1 MSREQRGPNEKLG
14 TVLALAG
21 ISNAGLARRVNDL
34 GAQRGLTLRYDKTS
48 VARWV
53 SKGMVPQGAAP
64 HLIAA
69 AIGAKLGRPVPL
81 HEIGLADADPAP
93 EVGLAFPRD
102 VAEAVRS
109 ATELYRLDLAGR
121 RAGSGGIWQSLAG
134 SFSVSAYATP
144 ASRWLISPADPSV
157 ERDAN
162 AARTAV
168 LGPQGTTEGARTGA
182 GAHGAPGRAAG
193 SSDVETTTESSTTA
207 PAASST
213 EPSPTPDT
221 ADGAAHGT
229 PDAGGYSRVPAG
241 PAETPGSRRQSGPP
255 AAAGARPAA
264 GAQAA
269 DPPGPGTPAPG
280 SPRTASI
287 PTQPG
292 PQNTSAS
299 GTAASA
305 SARAVRSDRAAKAAP
320 APSAPPRRGGGGAS
334 TGTGTGTLAPPVT
347 SDISPL
353 RVGHSDVAKL
363 REAAQDAR
371 RWDSKYGGGDWRSSM
386 VPECLRVDAA
396 PLLLGSYSDEVG
408 RALFGA
414 AAELTRLAGWMA
426 FDTGQQEAAQRY
438 YIQALRL
445 ARAAADVPLGGYV
458 LASMSLQATYRG
470 FADEGVDLAQAA
482 VERNRGLATARTMS
496 FFRLVEARAHAKAN
510 DAPAAGAA
518 LKAAEGWLERSR
530 DGDADPSWL
539 GFYSYDRFAAD
550 AAECH
555 LDLKAPRQ
563 VRRFTEQ
570 ALSRPTEEFVR
581 SHGLRLVVSAVAELE
596 SGNLD
601 AACAAGTRAV
611 EVAGRISSARTTEYV
626 RDLLHRLEPYGHEP
640 RVAEL
645 RERARPLLV
654 APA

>member
-1 MSREQRGPNEKLG
+1 MSRELREPNEKLG
-14 TVLALAG
+14 AVLALAG

-102 VAEAVRS
+102 VGAAVRS
-109 ATELYRLDLAGR
+109 ATDLYRLDLAGR
-121 RAGSGGIWQSLAG
+121 RGGGGIWQSLAG

-144 ASRWLISPADPSV
+144 ASRWLISPADGSV
-157 ERDAN
+157 
-162 AARTAV
+162 AR
-168 LGPQGTTEGARTGA
+168 E
-182 GAHGAPGRAAG
+182 
-193 SSDVETTTESSTTA
+193 
-207 PAASST
+207 
-213 EPSPTPDT
+213 
-221 ADGAAHGT
+221 
-229 PDAGGYSRVPAG
+229 PAG
-241 PAETPGSRRQSGPP
+241 PAQGGPGQGAAARPPSNQAAAAPTTPAQTVPAADGPAADMPAREATAPGQGPP
-255 AAAGARPAA
+255 ASPQGRTAGPATGSA
-264 GAQAA
+264 GGLTA
-269 DPPGPGTPAPG
+269 PPSTVVPAP
-280 SPRTASI
+280 
-287 PTQPG
+287 
-292 PQNTSAS
+292 
-299 GTAASA
+299 
-305 SARAVRSDRAAKAAP
+305 P
-320 APSAPPRRGGGGAS
+320 APETPRDHGQ
-334 TGTGTGTLAPPVT
+334 
-347 SDISPL
+347 
-353 RVGHSDVAKL
+353 RVGHSDVTKL
-363 REAAQDAR
+363 REAAEDAR

-396 PLLLGSYSDEVG
+396 PLLLGCYTDEVG

-414 AAELTRLAGWMA
+414 TAELTRLAGWMA

-458 LASMSLQATYRG
+458 LASMSLQATYRD
-470 FADEGVDLAQAA
+470 FPDEGVDLAQAA

-496 FFRLVEARAHAKAN
+496 FFRLVEARAHAKAG
-510 DAPAAGAA
+510 DSVAAGAA
-518 LKAAEGWLERSR
+518 LRAAEGWLERAR
-530 DGDADPSWL
+530 EGDPDPTWL

-550 AAECH
+550 AAECYR
-555 LDLKAPRQ
+555 DLKLPRQ

-570 ALSRPTEEFVR
+570 ALSRPTEEYVR

-626 RDLLHRLEPYGHEP
+626 RDLLHRLEPYGDEP

>member
-14 TVLALAG
+14 AVLALAG

-69 AIGAKLGRPVPL
+69 AIGQKLGRPVPL

-102 VAEAVRS
+102 VGQAVRS

-134 SFSVSAYATP
+134 SFAVSAYATP
-144 ASRWLISPADPSV
+144 ASRWLITPADSSVARETGSV
-157 ERDAN
+157 ECS
-162 AARTAV
+162 
-168 LGPQGTTEGARTGA
+168 
-182 GAHGAPGRAAG
+182 GAP
-193 SSDVETTTESSTTA
+193 
-207 PAASST
+207 
-213 EPSPTPDT
+213 
-221 ADGAAHGT
+221 
-229 PDAGGYSRVPAG
+229 
-241 PAETPGSRRQSGPP
+241 
-255 AAAGARPAA
+255 
-264 GAQAA
+264 
-269 DPPGPGTPAPG
+269 
-280 SPRTASI
+280 I
-287 PTQPG
+287 
-292 PQNTSAS
+292 
-299 GTAASA
+299 
-305 SARAVRSDRAAKAAP
+305 K
-320 APSAPPRRGGGGAS
+320 
-334 TGTGTGTLAPPVT
+334 
-347 SDISPL
+347 
-353 RVGHSDVAKL
+353 VGHSDVQKL
-363 REAAQDAR
+363 REAAEDAR

-386 VPECLRVDAA
+386 VPECLRVEAA
-396 PLLLGSYSDEVG
+396 PLLLGAYSDEVG

-414 AAELTRLAGWMA
+414 SAELTRLAGWMA

-470 FADEGVDLAQAA
+470 FGDEGVDLAQAA
-482 VERNRGLATARTMS
+482 LERNRGLATARTMS
-496 FFRLVEARAHAKAN
+496 FFRLVEARAHARAG
-510 DAPAAGAA
+510 DAQAAGGA

-530 DGDADPSWL
+530 EGDNDPTWL
-539 GFYSYDRFAAD
+539 GFYGYDRFAAD
-550 AAECH
+550 AAECYR
-555 LDLKAPRQ
+555 DLKAPRQ

-570 ALSRPTEEFVR
+570 ALSKPTEEFVR

-601 AACAAGTRAV
+601 AACEQGVRAV

-626 RDLLHRLEPYGHEP
+626 KDLLHRLEPYGDEP
-640 RVAEL
+640 RVVEL
-645 RERARPLLV
+645 RERARPLLMM

>member
-14 TVLALAG
+14 AVLALAG

-69 AIGAKLGRPVPL
+69 AIGQKLGRPVPL

-102 VAEAVRS
+102 VGQAVRS

-121 RAGSGGIWQSLAG
+121 RAGTGGIWQSLAG
-134 SFSVSAYATP
+134 SFAVSAYATP
-144 ASRWLISPADPSV
+144 ASRWLITPADSSV
-157 ERDAN
+157 
-162 AARTAV
+162 AR
-168 LGPQGTTEGARTGA
+168 E
-182 GAHGAPGRAAG
+182 
-193 SSDVETTTESSTTA
+193 
-207 PAASST
+207 
-213 EPSPTPDT
+213 
-221 ADGAAHGT
+221 
-229 PDAGGYSRVPAG
+229 
-241 PAETPGSRRQSGPP
+241 
-255 AAAGARPAA
+255 
-264 GAQAA
+264 
-269 DPPGPGTPAPG
+269 
-280 SPRTASI
+280 
-287 PTQPG
+287 
-292 PQNTSAS
+292 
-299 GTAASA
+299 
-305 SARAVRSDRAAKAAP
+305 
-320 APSAPPRRGGGGAS
+320 APSAEDSGA
-334 TGTGTGTLAPPVT
+334 PVK
-347 SDISPL
+347 
-353 RVGHSDVAKL
+353 VGHSDVQKL
-363 REAAQDAR
+363 REAAEDAR

-386 VPECLRVDAA
+386 VPECLRVEAA
-396 PLLLGSYSDEVG
+396 PLLLASYSDEVG

-414 AAELTRLAGWMA
+414 SAELTRLAGWMA

-470 FADEGVDLAQAA
+470 FGDEGVDLAQAA
-482 VERNRGLATARTMS
+482 LERNRGLATARTMS
-496 FFRLVEARAHAKAN
+496 FFRLVEARAHARAG
-510 DAPAAGAA
+510 DAQAAGAA

-530 DGDADPSWL
+530 EGDQDPSWL
-539 GFYSYDRFAAD
+539 GFYGYDRFAAD
-550 AAECH
+550 AAECYR
-555 LDLKAPRQ
+555 DLKAPRQ

-570 ALSRPTEEFVR
+570 ALSKPTEEFVR

-601 AACAAGTRAV
+601 AACEQGVRAV

-626 RDLLHRLEPYGHEP
+626 KDLLHRLEPYGDEP
-640 RVAEL
+640 RVVEL
-645 RERARPLLV
+645 RERARPLLMT
-654 APA
+654 PA

>member
-53 SKGMVPQGAAP
+53 SKGMVPQGSAP

-102 VAEAVRS
+102 VGEAVKS

-121 RAGSGGIWQSLAG
+121 RAGGGGIWQSLAG
-134 SFSVSAYATP
+134 SFAVSAYATP
-144 ASRWLISPADPSV
+144 ASRWLITPADPSV
-157 ERDAN
+157 ERL
-162 AARTAV
+162 V
-168 LGPQGTTEGARTGA
+168 GASAGA
-182 GAHGAPGRAAG
+182 GR
-193 SSDVETTTESSTTA
+193 TA
-207 PAASST
+207 PAGGSAPAAPETPEST
-213 EPSPTPDT
+213 E
-221 ADGAAHGT
+221 
-229 PDAGGYSRVPAG
+229 
-241 PAETPGSRRQSGPP
+241 
-255 AAAGARPAA
+255 
-264 GAQAA
+264 
-269 DPPGPGTPAPG
+269 AP
-280 SPRTASI
+280 
-287 PTQPG
+287 
-292 PQNTSAS
+292 
-299 GTAASA
+299 
-305 SARAVRSDRAAKAAP
+305 V
-320 APSAPPRRGGGGAS
+320 
-334 TGTGTGTLAPPVT
+334 
-347 SDISPL
+347 

-363 REAAQDAR
+363 REAAEDAR

-414 AAELTRLAGWMA
+414 TAELTRLAGWMA

-482 VERNRGLATARTMS
+482 LERNRGLATARTMS

-510 DAPAAGAA
+510 DAAAAGQA

-530 DGDADPSWL
+530 EGDADPSWL

-550 AAECH
+550 AAECYR
-555 LDLKAPRQ
+555 DLKAPRQ

-626 RDLLHRLEPYGHEP
+626 RDLLHRLEPYGDEP
-640 RVAEL
+640 RVMEL
-645 RERARPLLV
+645 RERARPLLA

>member
-1 MSREQRGPNEKLG
+1 MSRELREPNEKLG
-14 TVLALAG
+14 AVLALAG

-102 VAEAVRS
+102 VGEAVRS
-109 ATELYRLDLAGR
+109 ATDLYRLDLAGR
-121 RAGSGGIWQSLAG
+121 RGGAGGGGGIWQSLAG
-134 SFSVSAYATP
+134 SFAVSAYATP
-144 ASRWLISPADPSV
+144 ASRWLISPADGSV
-157 ERDAN
+157 
-162 AARTAV
+162 AR
-168 LGPQGTTEGARTGA
+168 E
-182 GAHGAPGRAAG
+182 
-193 SSDVETTTESSTTA
+193 
-207 PAASST
+207 
-213 EPSPTPDT
+213 
-221 ADGAAHGT
+221 
-229 PDAGGYSRVPAG
+229 
-241 PAETPGSRRQSGPP
+241 
-255 AAAGARPAA
+255 AAAPSRATVAPREPAA
-264 GAQAA
+264 GAAS
-269 DPPGPGTPAPG
+269 PPPM
-280 SPRTASI
+280 
-287 PTQPG
+287 
-292 PQNTSAS
+292 SAS
-299 GTAASA
+299 SSSSTASA
-305 SARAVRSDRAAKAAP
+305 SAVSSSSSGLPAQSSGETPHAPPGQVPAAAAAP
-320 APSAPPRRGGGGAS
+320 GAAPPAAVG
-334 TGTGTGTLAPPVT
+334 LYDPAPQ
-347 SDISPL
+347 
-353 RVGHSDVAKL
+353 RVGHSDVTKL
-363 REAAQDAR
+363 REAAEDAR

-396 PLLLGSYSDEVG
+396 PLLLGSYSDDVG

-414 AAELTRLAGWMA
+414 TAELTRLAGWMA

-458 LASMSLQATYRG
+458 LASMSLQATYRD
-470 FADEGVDLAQAA
+470 FPDEGVDLAQAA

-496 FFRLVEARAHAKAN
+496 FFRLVEARAHAKAG
-510 DAPAAGAA
+510 DSTAAGAA
-518 LKAAEGWLERSR
+518 LRAAEGWLERAR
-530 DGDADPSWL
+530 EGDPDPTWL

-550 AAECH
+550 AAECYR
-555 LDLKAPRQ
+555 DLKLPRQ

-570 ALSRPTEEFVR
+570 ALSRPTEEYVR

-626 RDLLHRLEPYGHEP
+626 RDLLHRLEPYGDEP

-654 APA
+654 AQA

>member
-69 AIGAKLGRPVPL
+69 AIGQKLGRPVPL

-102 VAEAVRS
+102 VGEAVRS
-109 ATELYRLDLAGR
+109 ATELYRLDLVGR
-121 RAGSGGIWQSLAG
+121 RGGGGIWQSLAG
-134 SFSVSAYATP
+134 SFAVSAYATP
-144 ASRWLISPADPSV
+144 ASRWLITPADPSV
-157 ERDAN
+157 ERR
-162 AARTAV
+162 AARPPTA
-168 LGPQGTTEGARTGA
+168 GE
-182 GAHGAPGRAAG
+182 PGDHA
-193 SSDVETTTESSTTA
+193 
-207 PAASST
+207 
-213 EPSPTPDT
+213 
-221 ADGAAHGT
+221 
-229 PDAGGYSRVPAG
+229 
-241 PAETPGSRRQSGPP
+241 
-255 AAAGARPAA
+255 
-264 GAQAA
+264 
-269 DPPGPGTPAPG
+269 
-280 SPRTASI
+280 
-287 PTQPG
+287 
-292 PQNTSAS
+292 
-299 GTAASA
+299 
-305 SARAVRSDRAAKAAP
+305 
-320 APSAPPRRGGGGAS
+320 
-334 TGTGTGTLAPPVT
+334 
-347 SDISPL
+347 

-363 REAAQDAR
+363 REAAEDAR

-414 AAELTRLAGWMA
+414 TAELTRLAGWMA

-445 ARAAADVPLGGYV
+445 SRAAADVPLGGYV

-482 VERNRGLATARTMS
+482 LERNRGLATARTMS

-510 DAPAAGAA
+510 DGVAAAAA

-530 DGDADPSWL
+530 EGDADPTWL
-539 GFYSYDRFAAD
+539 GFYSYDRFCAD
-550 AAECH
+550 AAECYR
-555 LDLKAPRQ
+555 DLKLPRQ

-570 ALSRPTEEFVR
+570 ALSRPTEEYVR

-626 RDLLHRLEPYGHEP
+626 RDLLTRLEPYGDEP
-640 RVAEL
+640 RVMEL

>member
-14 TVLALAG
+14 AVLALAG

-69 AIGAKLGRPVPL
+69 AIGQKLGRPVPL

-102 VAEAVRS
+102 VGQAVKS

-121 RAGSGGIWQSLAG
+121 RAGAGGIWQSLAG
-134 SFSVSAYATP
+134 SFAVSAYATP
-144 ASRWLISPADPSV
+144 ASRWLITPADSSVAREANPS
-157 ERDAN
+157 
-162 AARTAV
+162 
-168 LGPQGTTEGARTGA
+168 EGS
-182 GAHGAPGRAAG
+182 GAP
-193 SSDVETTTESSTTA
+193 
-207 PAASST
+207 
-213 EPSPTPDT
+213 
-221 ADGAAHGT
+221 
-229 PDAGGYSRVPAG
+229 
-241 PAETPGSRRQSGPP
+241 
-255 AAAGARPAA
+255 
-264 GAQAA
+264 
-269 DPPGPGTPAPG
+269 
-280 SPRTASI
+280 I
-287 PTQPG
+287 
-292 PQNTSAS
+292 
-299 GTAASA
+299 
-305 SARAVRSDRAAKAAP
+305 K
-320 APSAPPRRGGGGAS
+320 
-334 TGTGTGTLAPPVT
+334 
-347 SDISPL
+347 
-353 RVGHSDVAKL
+353 VGHSDVQKL
-363 REAAQDAR
+363 REAAEDAR

-386 VPECLRVDAA
+386 VPECLRVEAA
-396 PLLLGSYSDEVG
+396 PLLLASYSDEVG

-414 AAELTRLAGWMA
+414 SAELTRLAGWMA

-470 FADEGVDLAQAA
+470 FGDEGVDLAQAA
-482 VERNRGLATARTMS
+482 LERNRGLATARTMS
-496 FFRLVEARAHAKAN
+496 FFRLVEARAHARAS
-510 DAPAAGAA
+510 DAQAAGAA

-530 DGDADPSWL
+530 EGDNDPSWL

-550 AAECH
+550 AAECYR
-555 LDLKAPRQ
+555 DLKAPRQ

-570 ALSRPTEEFVR
+570 ALSKPTEEYVR

-601 AACAAGTRAV
+601 AACEQGVRAV

-626 RDLLHRLEPYGHEP
+626 KDLLHRLEPYGDEP
-640 RVAEL
+640 RVVEL
-645 RERARPLLV
+645 RERARPLLM

>member
-1 MSREQRGPNEKLG
+1 MSREQRGPNDKLG

-102 VAEAVRS
+102 VGEAVRS

-157 ERDAN
+157 ARAST
-162 AARTAV
+162 AAVAAI
-168 LGPQGTTEGARTGA
+168 LGTHSGTHGGTHSAEGAQGASGAQGTPI
-182 GAHGAPGRAAG
+182 APGAA
-193 SSDVETTTESSTTA
+193 
-207 PAASST
+207 P
-213 EPSPTPDT
+213 
-221 ADGAAHGT
+221 
-229 PDAGGYSRVPAG
+229 
-241 PAETPGSRRQSGPP
+241 
-255 AAAGARPAA
+255 
-264 GAQAA
+264 
-269 DPPGPGTPAPG
+269 PPGTSLPPGASLLSG
-280 SPRTASI
+280 HSPSI
-287 PTQPG
+287 PVQPG
-292 PQNTSAS
+292 PDSAH
-299 GTAASA
+299 T
-305 SARAVRSDRAAKAAP
+305 V
-320 APSAPPRRGGGGAS
+320 
-334 TGTGTGTLAPPVT
+334 
-347 SDISPL
+347 SPL
-353 RVGHSDVAKL
+353 RVGHSDVSKL

-510 DAPAAGAA
+510 DAPAAGSA

-626 RDLLHRLEPYGHEP
+626 RDLLHRLEPYGDEP
-640 RVAEL
+640 RVVEL

>member
-69 AIGAKLGRPVPL
+69 AIGQKLGRPVPL

-102 VAEAVRS
+102 VGEAVRT

-121 RAGSGGIWQSLAG
+121 RGGSGIWQSLAG

-144 ASRWLISPADPSV
+144 ASRWLITPADPSV
-157 ERDAN
+157 ERPAP
-162 AARTAV
+162 RLVPAV
-168 LGPQGTTEGARTGA
+168 GP
-182 GAHGAPGRAAG
+182 
-193 SSDVETTTESSTTA
+193 
-207 PAASST
+207 
-213 EPSPTPDT
+213 
-221 ADGAAHGT
+221 GAA
-229 PDAGGYSRVPAG
+229 AAV
-241 PAETPGSRRQSGPP
+241 
-255 AAAGARPAA
+255 AAAGAAGAA
-264 GAQAA
+264 GA
-269 DPPGPGTPAPG
+269 GE
-280 SPRTASI
+280 TAEH
-287 PTQPG
+287 
-292 PQNTSAS
+292 A
-299 GTAASA
+299 
-305 SARAVRSDRAAKAAP
+305 
-320 APSAPPRRGGGGAS
+320 
-334 TGTGTGTLAPPVT
+334 
-347 SDISPL
+347 

-363 REAAQDAR
+363 REAAEDAR

-414 AAELTRLAGWMA
+414 TAELTRLAGWMA

-482 VERNRGLATARTMS
+482 LERNRGLATARTMS
-496 FFRLVEARAHAKAN
+496 FFRLVEARAHAKAG
-510 DAPAAGAA
+510 DGTAAAAA

-530 DGDADPSWL
+530 EGDPDPTWL
-539 GFYSYDRFAAD
+539 GFYSYDRFCAD
-550 AAECH
+550 AAECYR
-555 LDLKAPRQ
+555 DLKLPRQ

-570 ALSRPTEEFVR
+570 ALLRPTEEYVR

-626 RDLLHRLEPYGHEP
+626 RDLLHRLEPYGDEP
-640 RVAEL
+640 RVMEL

>member
-1 MSREQRGPNEKLG
+1 MSRELREPNEKLG
-14 TVLALAG
+14 AVLALAG

-93 EVGLAFPRD
+93 EVGLTFPRD
-102 VAEAVRS
+102 VGAAVRS

-121 RAGSGGIWQSLAG
+121 RGGNGIWQSLAG
-134 SFSVSAYATP
+134 SFAVSAYATP
-144 ASRWLISPADPSV
+144 VSRWLITPADGSV
-157 ERDAN
+157 
-162 AARTAV
+162 AREAPPA
-168 LGPQGTTEGARTGA
+168 LAEPPRGASRPA
-182 GAHGAPGRAAG
+182 GAVRTRHAPPDAPPTVPLRSPRARAVAIPPPRAAG
-193 SSDVETTTESSTTA
+193 DDGPVATDTA
-207 PAASST
+207 PAA
-213 EPSPTPDT
+213 
-221 ADGAAHGT
+221 
-229 PDAGGYSRVPAG
+229 G
-241 PAETPGSRRQSGPP
+241 PAPE
-255 AAAGARPAA
+255 AAA
-264 GAQAA
+264 
-269 DPPGPGTPAPG
+269 TPAV
-280 SPRTASI
+280 AAE
-287 PTQPG
+287 PTETV
-292 PQNTSAS
+292 PQ
-299 GTAASA
+299 
-305 SARAVRSDRAAKAAP
+305 
-320 APSAPPRRGGGGAS
+320 
-334 TGTGTGTLAPPVT
+334 
-347 SDISPL
+347 

-363 REAAQDAR
+363 REAAEDAR

-396 PLLLGSYSDEVG
+396 PLLLGSYTDEVG

-414 AAELTRLAGWMA
+414 TAELTRLAGWMA

-458 LASMSLQATYRG
+458 LASMSLQATYRE
-470 FADEGVDLAQAA
+470 FAEEGVDLAQAA

-496 FFRLVEARAHAKAN
+496 FFRLVEARAHAKAG
-510 DAPAAGAA
+510 DSQAAGAA
-518 LKAAEGWLERSR
+518 LRAAESWLERSR
-530 DGDADPSWL
+530 AGDPDPSWL

-550 AAECH
+550 AAECYR
-555 LDLKAPRQ
+555 DLRLPRQ

-570 ALSRPTEEFVR
+570 ALSRPTEEYVR

-626 RDLLHRLEPYGHEP
+626 RDLLHRLEPYGDEP
-640 RVAEL
+640 RVVEL
-645 RERARPLLV
+645 RERARPLLAAT
-654 APA
+654 APG

>member
-1 MSREQRGPNEKLG
+1 MSRELREPNEKLG
-14 TVLALAG
+14 AVLALAG

-102 VAEAVRS
+102 IGAAVRS
-109 ATELYRLDLAGR
+109 ATDLYRLDLAGR
-121 RAGSGGIWQSLAG
+121 RGGGGIWQSLAG

-144 ASRWLISPADPSV
+144 ASRWLISPADSSV
-157 ERDAN
+157 
-162 AARTAV
+162 AREP
-168 LGPQGTTEGARTGA
+168 GPA
-182 GAHGAPGRAAG
+182 GAPDPAP
-193 SSDVETTTESSTTA
+193 ETT
-207 PAASST
+207 
-213 EPSPTPDT
+213 
-221 ADGAAHGT
+221 GT
-229 PDAGGYSRVPAG
+229 
-241 PAETPGSRRQSGPP
+241 
-255 AAAGARPAA
+255 
-264 GAQAA
+264 
-269 DPPGPGTPAPG
+269 
-280 SPRTASI
+280 
-287 PTQPG
+287 
-292 PQNTSAS
+292 AS
-299 GTAASA
+299 GTAAA
-305 SARAVRSDRAAKAAP
+305 APPRRAPETPALGVVPAQPGPETAPPAAP
-320 APSAPPRRGGGGAS
+320 APSAAS
-334 TGTGTGTLAPPVT
+334 PQ
-347 SDISPL
+347 

-363 REAAQDAR
+363 REAAEDAR

-396 PLLLGSYSDEVG
+396 PLLLGSYTDEVG

-414 AAELTRLAGWMA
+414 TAELTRLAGWMA

-458 LASMSLQATYRG
+458 LASMSLQATYRD
-470 FADEGVDLAQAA
+470 FPDEGVDLAQAA

-496 FFRLVEARAHAKAN
+496 FFRLVEARAHAKAG
-510 DAPAAGAA
+510 DSAAAGTA
-518 LKAAEGWLERSR
+518 LRASEGWLERSR
-530 DGDADPSWL
+530 EGDPDPTWL

-550 AAECH
+550 AAECYR
-555 LDLKAPRQ
+555 DLKLPRQ

-570 ALSRPTEEFVR
+570 ALSRPTEEYVR

-626 RDLLHRLEPYGHEP
+626 RDLLHRLEPYGDEP
-640 RVAEL
+640 RVVEL

>member
-14 TVLALAG
+14 AVLALAG

-69 AIGAKLGRPVPL
+69 AIGQKLGRPVPL

-102 VAEAVRS
+102 VGQAVKS

-121 RAGSGGIWQSLAG
+121 RAGAGGIWQSLAG
-134 SFSVSAYATP
+134 SFAVSAYATP
-144 ASRWLISPADPSV
+144 ASRWLITPADSSV
-157 ERDAN
+157 
-162 AARTAV
+162 AREA
-168 LGPQGTTEGARTGA
+168 GSAEGS
-182 GAHGAPGRAAG
+182 GAP
-193 SSDVETTTESSTTA
+193 
-207 PAASST
+207 
-213 EPSPTPDT
+213 
-221 ADGAAHGT
+221 
-229 PDAGGYSRVPAG
+229 
-241 PAETPGSRRQSGPP
+241 
-255 AAAGARPAA
+255 
-264 GAQAA
+264 
-269 DPPGPGTPAPG
+269 
-280 SPRTASI
+280 I
-287 PTQPG
+287 
-292 PQNTSAS
+292 
-299 GTAASA
+299 
-305 SARAVRSDRAAKAAP
+305 K
-320 APSAPPRRGGGGAS
+320 
-334 TGTGTGTLAPPVT
+334 
-347 SDISPL
+347 
-353 RVGHSDVAKL
+353 VGHSDVRKL
-363 REAAQDAR
+363 REAAEDAR

-386 VPECLRVDAA
+386 VPECLRVEAA

-414 AAELTRLAGWMA
+414 SAELTRLAGWMA

-470 FADEGVDLAQAA
+470 FGDEGVDLAQAA
-482 VERNRGLATARTMS
+482 LERNRGLATARTMS
-496 FFRLVEARAHAKAN
+496 FFRLVEARAHARAG
-510 DAPAAGAA
+510 DAQAAGAA

-530 DGDADPSWL
+530 PGDNDPSWL
-539 GFYSYDRFAAD
+539 GFYGYDRFAAD
-550 AAECH
+550 AAECYR
-555 LDLKAPRQ
+555 DLKAPRQ

-570 ALSRPTEEFVR
+570 ALSKPTEEFVR

-601 AACAAGTRAV
+601 AACEQGVRAV

-626 RDLLHRLEPYGHEP
+626 KDLLHRLEPYGDEP

-645 RERARPLLV
+645 RERARPLLM

>member
-14 TVLALAG
+14 AVLALAG

-69 AIGAKLGRPVPL
+69 AIGQKLGRPVPL
-81 HEIGLADADPAP
+81 HEIGLADADPTP

-102 VAEAVRS
+102 VGQAVKS

-134 SFSVSAYATP
+134 SFAVSAYATP
-144 ASRWLISPADPSV
+144 ASRWLISPADTSV
-157 ERDAN
+157 
-162 AARTAV
+162 AREA
-168 LGPQGTTEGARTGA
+168 GATEGS
-182 GAHGAPGRAAG
+182 GAPL
-193 SSDVETTTESSTTA
+193 
-207 PAASST
+207 
-213 EPSPTPDT
+213 
-221 ADGAAHGT
+221 
-229 PDAGGYSRVPAG
+229 
-241 PAETPGSRRQSGPP
+241 
-255 AAAGARPAA
+255 
-264 GAQAA
+264 
-269 DPPGPGTPAPG
+269 
-280 SPRTASI
+280 
-287 PTQPG
+287 
-292 PQNTSAS
+292 
-299 GTAASA
+299 
-305 SARAVRSDRAAKAAP
+305 K
-320 APSAPPRRGGGGAS
+320 
-334 TGTGTGTLAPPVT
+334 
-347 SDISPL
+347 
-353 RVGHSDVAKL
+353 VGHSDVRKL
-363 REAAQDAR
+363 REAAEDAR

-386 VPECLRVDAA
+386 VPECLRVEAA
-396 PLLLGSYSDEVG
+396 PLLLGSYSDDVG

-414 AAELTRLAGWMA
+414 SAELTRLAGWMA

-470 FADEGVDLAQAA
+470 FGDEGVDLAQAA

-496 FFRLVEARAHAKAN
+496 FFRLVEARAHARAG
-510 DAPAAGAA
+510 DAAAAGAA
-518 LKAAEGWLERSR
+518 LKASESWLERSR
-530 DGDADPSWL
+530 EGDNDPSWL
-539 GFYSYDRFAAD
+539 GFYGYDRFCAD
-550 AAECH
+550 AAECYR
-555 LDLKAPRQ
+555 DLKAPGQ

-570 ALSRPTEEFVR
+570 ALSKPTEEFVR

-601 AACAAGTRAV
+601 AACEQGVRAV

-626 RDLLHRLEPYGHEP
+626 KDLLTRLEPYGDEP
-640 RVAEL
+640 RVVEL
-645 RERARPLLV
+645 RERARPLLGT
-654 APA
+654 PA

>member
-1 MSREQRGPNEKLG
+1 MSRELREPNEKLG

-102 VAEAVRS
+102 VGAAVRS
-109 ATELYRLDLAGR
+109 ATDLYRLDLAGR
-121 RAGSGGIWQSLAG
+121 RGGGGIWQSLAG
-134 SFSVSAYATP
+134 SFAVSAYATP
-144 ASRWLISPADPSV
+144 ASRWLITPADSSV
-157 ERDAN
+157 
-162 AARTAV
+162 AR
-168 LGPQGTTEGARTGA
+168 E
-182 GAHGAPGRAAG
+182 
-193 SSDVETTTESSTTA
+193 A
-207 PAASST
+207 PAAPAAPAGGAGLPGGPGAAAGRPVR
-213 EPSPTPDT
+213 ETPDT
-221 ADGAAHGT
+221 
-229 PDAGGYSRVPAG
+229 
-241 PAETPGSRRQSGPP
+241 GPP
-255 AAAGARPAA
+255 G
-264 GAQAA
+264 
-269 DPPGPGTPAPG
+269 
-280 SPRTASI
+280 
-287 PTQPG
+287 
-292 PQNTSAS
+292 
-299 GTAASA
+299 
-305 SARAVRSDRAAKAAP
+305 AP
-320 APSAPPRRGGGGAS
+320 AGGGG
-334 TGTGTGTLAPPVT
+334 G
-347 SDISPL
+347 

-363 REAAQDAR
+363 REAAEDAR

-414 AAELTRLAGWMA
+414 TAELTRLAGWMA

-458 LASMSLQATYRG
+458 LASMSLQATYRD

-482 VERNRGLATARTMS
+482 IERNRGLATSRTMS
-496 FFRLVEARAHAKAN
+496 FFRLVEARAHAKAG
-510 DAPAAGAA
+510 DSAAAGAA
-518 LKAAEGWLERSR
+518 LRAAEGWLERSR
-530 DGDADPSWL
+530 EGDADPTWL

-550 AAECH
+550 AAECYR
-555 LDLKAPRQ
+555 DLKLPRQ

-601 AACAAGTRAV
+601 AACAQGTRAV

-645 RERARPLLV
+645 RERARPLLT
-654 APA
+654 APV

>member
-102 VAEAVRS
+102 VGEAVKS

-134 SFSVSAYATP
+134 SFAVSAYATP
-144 ASRWLISPADPSV
+144 ASRWLITPADPSV
-157 ERDAN
+157 ERLLDTAN
-162 AARTAV
+162 GSPVPSDTSAAA
-168 LGPQGTTEGARTGA
+168 
-182 GAHGAPGRAAG
+182 
-193 SSDVETTTESSTTA
+193 
-207 PAASST
+207 
-213 EPSPTPDT
+213 PSPSDAPDTPDT
-221 ADGAAHGT
+221 AD
-229 PDAGGYSRVPAG
+229 
-241 PAETPGSRRQSGPP
+241 
-255 AAAGARPAA
+255 
-264 GAQAA
+264 
-269 DPPGPGTPAPG
+269 TPA
-280 SPRTASI
+280 
-287 PTQPG
+287 
-292 PQNTSAS
+292 
-299 GTAASA
+299 
-305 SARAVRSDRAAKAAP
+305 
-320 APSAPPRRGGGGAS
+320 
-334 TGTGTGTLAPPVT
+334 
-347 SDISPL
+347 

-363 REAAQDAR
+363 REAAEDAR

-414 AAELTRLAGWMA
+414 TAELTRLAGWMA

-482 VERNRGLATARTMS
+482 LERNRGLATARTMS

-510 DAPAAGAA
+510 DAAAAGAA

-530 DGDADPSWL
+530 EGDGDPTWL

-550 AAECH
+550 AAECYR
-555 LDLKAPRQ
+555 DLKAPRQ

-570 ALSRPTEEFVR
+570 ALSRPTEEYVR

-626 RDLLHRLEPYGHEP
+626 RDLLHRLEPYGDEP
-640 RVAEL
+640 RVMEL
-645 RERARPLLV
+645 RERARPLLMT
-654 APA
+654 PA

>member
-1 MSREQRGPNEKLG
+1 MSRELREPNEKLG
-14 TVLALAG
+14 AVLALAG

-102 VAEAVRS
+102 VGAAVRS
-109 ATELYRLDLAGR
+109 ATDLYRLDLAGR
-121 RAGSGGIWQSLAG
+121 RGGGGIWQSLAG
-134 SFSVSAYATP
+134 SFSVAAYATP
-144 ASRWLISPADPSV
+144 ASRWLISPADSSV
-157 ERDAN
+157 AREPAGSRAPHLTTGDAASTN
-162 AARTAV
+162 ATTGHAATGTAADSATADDPTAGSLPAGTSATLDPAARHSMVQSPVSAH
-168 LGPQGTTEGARTGA
+168 PS
-182 GAHGAPGRAAG
+182 AHGAPAREATAAPGPRPFPDGRTTGPMTGLAG
-193 SSDVETTTESSTTA
+193 
-207 PAASST
+207 PL
-213 EPSPTPDT
+213 
-221 ADGAAHGT
+221 
-229 PDAGGYSRVPAG
+229 AG
-241 PAETPGSRRQSGPP
+241 PASGPVTEP
-255 AAAGARPAA
+255 AKGPPSTVVPA
-264 GAQAA
+264 
-269 DPPGPGTPAPG
+269 
-280 SPRTASI
+280 
-287 PTQPG
+287 QPG
-292 PQNTSAS
+292 PET
-299 GTAASA
+299 
-305 SARAVRSDRAAKAAP
+305 
-320 APSAPPRRGGGGAS
+320 PRDHGQ
-334 TGTGTGTLAPPVT
+334 
-347 SDISPL
+347 
-353 RVGHSDVAKL
+353 RVGHSDVSKL
-363 REAAQDAR
+363 REAAEDAR

-396 PLLLGSYSDEVG
+396 PLLLGSYTDEVG

-414 AAELTRLAGWMA
+414 TAELTRLAGWMA

-458 LASMSLQATYRG
+458 LASMSLQATYRD
-470 FADEGVDLAQAA
+470 FPDEGVDLAQAA

-496 FFRLVEARAHAKAN
+496 FFRLVEARAHAKAG
-510 DAPAAGAA
+510 DSTAAGAA
-518 LKAAEGWLERSR
+518 LRAAEGWLERSR
-530 DGDADPSWL
+530 EGDPDPTWL

-550 AAECH
+550 AAECYR
-555 LDLKAPRQ
+555 DLKLPRQ

-570 ALSRPTEEFVR
+570 ALSRPTEEYVR

-626 RDLLHRLEPYGHEP
+626 RDLLHRLEPYGDEP

>member
-69 AIGAKLGRPVPL
+69 AIGQKLGRPVPL

-102 VAEAVRS
+102 VGEAVRS
-109 ATELYRLDLAGR
+109 ATDLYRLDLAGR
-121 RAGSGGIWQSLAG
+121 RAGGGGIWQSLAG
-134 SFSVSAYATP
+134 SFAVSAYATP
-144 ASRWLISPADPSV
+144 ASRWLITPADPSV
-157 ERDAN
+157 EREAP
-162 AARTAV
+162 R
-168 LGPQGTTEGARTGA
+168 PPGAGLTGGGGSTGA
-182 GAHGAPGRAAG
+182 TG
-193 SSDVETTTESSTTA
+193 
-207 PAASST
+207 
-213 EPSPTPDT
+213 
-221 ADGAAHGT
+221 GAA
-229 PDAGGYSRVPAG
+229 A
-241 PAETPGSRRQSGPP
+241 
-255 AAAGARPAA
+255 
-264 GAQAA
+264 
-269 DPPGPGTPAPG
+269 
-280 SPRTASI
+280 
-287 PTQPG
+287 
-292 PQNTSAS
+292 
-299 GTAASA
+299 
-305 SARAVRSDRAAKAAP
+305 
-320 APSAPPRRGGGGAS
+320 APSAGEY
-334 TGTGTGTLAPPVT
+334 V
-347 SDISPL
+347 

-363 REAAQDAR
+363 REAAEDAR

-396 PLLLGSYSDEVG
+396 PLLLASYSDEVG

-414 AAELTRLAGWMA
+414 TAELTRLAGWMA

-482 VERNRGLATARTMS
+482 LERNRGLATARTMS
-496 FFRLVEARAHAKAN
+496 FFRLVEARAHAKAG
-510 DAPAAGAA
+510 DGVAAAAA
-518 LKAAEGWLERSR
+518 LKSAEGWLERSR
-530 DGDADPSWL
+530 EGDGDPTWL
-539 GFYSYDRFAAD
+539 GFYSYDRFCAD
-550 AAECH
+550 AAECYS
-555 LDLKAPRQ
+555 DLKAPRE

-626 RDLLHRLEPYGHEP
+626 RDLLHRLEPYGDEP
-640 RVAEL
+640 RVMEL

>member
-1 MSREQRGPNEKLG
+1 MAHVQELREPNEKLG
-14 TVLALAG
+14 AVLALAG

-102 VAEAVRS
+102 VGAAVRS
-109 ATELYRLDLAGR
+109 ATDLYRLDLAGR
-121 RAGSGGIWQSLAG
+121 RGGGGIWQSLAG
-134 SFSVSAYATP
+134 SFSVAAYATP
-144 ASRWLISPADPSV
+144 ASRWLISPADGSVAREPS
-157 ERDAN
+157 
-162 AARTAV
+162 
-168 LGPQGTTEGARTGA
+168 GA
-182 GAHGAPGRAAG
+182 GGSVLTPSAQDVPVHDAAASDAPVRKTPAVGQVVGQVSGQATGQAAGPATGPTTGPVTGAAG
-193 SSDVETTTESSTTA
+193 SLPAPPSTV
-207 PAASST
+207 
-213 EPSPTPDT
+213 
-221 ADGAAHGT
+221 
-229 PDAGGYSRVPAG
+229 VPA
-241 PAETPGSRRQSGPP
+241 
-255 AAAGARPAA
+255 
-264 GAQAA
+264 
-269 DPPGPGTPAPG
+269 
-280 SPRTASI
+280 
-287 PTQPG
+287 QPG
-292 PQNTSAS
+292 PET
-299 GTAASA
+299 
-305 SARAVRSDRAAKAAP
+305 
-320 APSAPPRRGGGGAS
+320 PRDHGQ
-334 TGTGTGTLAPPVT
+334 
-347 SDISPL
+347 
-353 RVGHSDVAKL
+353 RVGHSDVTKL
-363 REAAQDAR
+363 REAAEDAR

-396 PLLLGSYSDEVG
+396 PLLLGSYTDEVG

-414 AAELTRLAGWMA
+414 TAELTRLAGWMA

-458 LASMSLQATYRG
+458 LASMSLQATYRD
-470 FADEGVDLAQAA
+470 FPDEGVDLAQAA

-496 FFRLVEARAHAKAN
+496 FFRLVEARAHAKAG
-510 DAPAAGAA
+510 DSTAAGAA
-518 LKAAEGWLERSR
+518 LRAAEGWLERAR
-530 DGDADPSWL
+530 AGDPDPTWL

-550 AAECH
+550 AAECYR
-555 LDLKAPRQ
+555 DLKLPRQ

-570 ALSRPTEEFVR
+570 ALSRPTEEYVR

-626 RDLLHRLEPYGHEP
+626 RDLLHRLEPYGDEP

>member
-69 AIGAKLGRPVPL
+69 AIGQKLGRPVPL

-102 VAEAVRS
+102 VGAAVKS

-134 SFSVSAYATP
+134 SFAVSAYATP
-144 ASRWLISPADPSV
+144 ASRWLITPADSSV
-157 ERDAN
+157 ARDVTLDAPRE
-162 AARTAV
+162 A
-168 LGPQGTTEGARTGA
+168 GHPDDGTNSATG
-182 GAHGAPGRAAG
+182 G
-193 SSDVETTTESSTTA
+193 
-207 PAASST
+207 
-213 EPSPTPDT
+213 
-221 ADGAAHGT
+221 
-229 PDAGGYSRVPAG
+229 
-241 PAETPGSRRQSGPP
+241 
-255 AAAGARPAA
+255 
-264 GAQAA
+264 
-269 DPPGPGTPAPG
+269 
-280 SPRTASI
+280 
-287 PTQPG
+287 QPM
-292 PQNTSAS
+292 
-299 GTAASA
+299 
-305 SARAVRSDRAAKAAP
+305 K
-320 APSAPPRRGGGGAS
+320 
-334 TGTGTGTLAPPVT
+334 
-347 SDISPL
+347 
-353 RVGHSDVAKL
+353 VGHSDVVKL
-363 REAAQDAR
+363 REAAEDAR

-386 VPECLRVDAA
+386 VPECLRVEAA

-408 RALFGA
+408 RSLFGA
-414 AAELTRLAGWMA
+414 SAELTRLAGWMA

-470 FADEGVDLAQAA
+470 FGDEGVDLAQAA
-482 VERNRGLATARTMS
+482 LERNRGLATARTMS
-496 FFRLVEARAHAKAN
+496 FFRLVEARAHARAS
-510 DAPAAGAA
+510 DAQAAGAA
-518 LKAAEGWLERSR
+518 LRAAEGWLERAR
-530 DGDADPSWL
+530 DGDNDPSWL
-539 GFYSYDRFAAD
+539 GFYGYDRFAAD
-550 AAECH
+550 AAECYR
-555 LDLKAPRQ
+555 DLKAPRQ

-601 AACAAGTRAV
+601 AACEQGTRAL

-626 RDLLHRLEPYGHEP
+626 KDLLHRLEPYGDEP
-640 RVAEL
+640 RVVEL

>member
-102 VAEAVRS
+102 VGEAVRS

-157 ERDAN
+157 ARAST
-162 AARTAV
+162 AAVAAI
-168 LGPQGTTEGARTGA
+168 LGTHSTHGARGA
-182 GAHGAPGRAAG
+182 SGAQGATNAPGTSLPPGAHG
-193 SSDVETTTESSTTA
+193 
-207 PAASST
+207 
-213 EPSPTPDT
+213 
-221 ADGAAHGT
+221 
-229 PDAGGYSRVPAG
+229 
-241 PAETPGSRRQSGPP
+241 RQSGPGSAP
-255 AAAGARPAA
+255 AQNASAQPPATA
-264 GAQAA
+264 PGHHTSA
-269 DPPGPGTPAPG
+269 GPGTSLMSGRGAPTAPG
-280 SPRTASI
+280 HGLSI
-287 PTQPG
+287 PVQPG
-292 PQNTSAS
+292 PDSAHD
-299 GTAASA
+299 
-305 SARAVRSDRAAKAAP
+305 V
-320 APSAPPRRGGGGAS
+320 
-334 TGTGTGTLAPPVT
+334 
-347 SDISPL
+347 SPL
-353 RVGHSDVAKL
+353 RVGHSDVSKL

-611 EVAGRISSARTTEYV
+611 EVAGRISSTRTTEYV
-626 RDLLHRLEPYGHEP
+626 RDLMHRLEPYGDEP
-640 RVAEL
+640 RVVEL

>member
-1 MSREQRGPNEKLG
+1 MSRELREPNEKLG
-14 TVLALAG
+14 AVLALAG

-102 VAEAVRS
+102 VGAAVRS
-109 ATELYRLDLAGR
+109 ATDLYRLDLAGR
-121 RAGSGGIWQSLAG
+121 RGGGGIWQSLAG
-134 SFSVSAYATP
+134 SFSVAAYATP
-144 ASRWLISPADPSV
+144 ASRWLISPADSSV
-157 ERDAN
+157 AREPAG
-162 AARTAV
+162 AAAHRTAHH
-168 LGPQGTTEGARTGA
+168 PADDS
-182 GAHGAPGRAAG
+182 AAG
-193 SSDVETTTESSTTA
+193 TADTSASRDPAAQHSMVQSPVSATPSAHDA
-207 PAASST
+207 PATGPATDAIAGLPGPSGL
-213 EPSPTPDT
+213 PSPTGLTGPT
-221 ADGAAHGT
+221 T
-229 PDAGGYSRVPAG
+229 G
-241 PAETPGSRRQSGPP
+241 PASGSMTGPASGPP
-255 AAAGARPAA
+255 STVVPA
-264 GAQAA
+264 
-269 DPPGPGTPAPG
+269 
-280 SPRTASI
+280 
-287 PTQPG
+287 QPG
-292 PQNTSAS
+292 PET
-299 GTAASA
+299 
-305 SARAVRSDRAAKAAP
+305 
-320 APSAPPRRGGGGAS
+320 PRDHGQ
-334 TGTGTGTLAPPVT
+334 
-347 SDISPL
+347 
-353 RVGHSDVAKL
+353 RVGHSDVTKL
-363 REAAQDAR
+363 REAAEDAR

-414 AAELTRLAGWMA
+414 TAELTRLAGWMA

-458 LASMSLQATYRG
+458 LASMSLQATYRD
-470 FADEGVDLAQAA
+470 FPDEGVDLAQAA

-496 FFRLVEARAHAKAN
+496 FFRLVEARAHAKAS
-510 DAPAAGAA
+510 DSVAAGAA
-518 LKAAEGWLERSR
+518 LRAAEGWLERSR
-530 DGDADPSWL
+530 EGDPDPTWL

-550 AAECH
+550 AAECYR
-555 LDLKAPRQ
+555 DLKLPRQ

-570 ALSRPTEEFVR
+570 ALSRPTEEYVR

-626 RDLLHRLEPYGHEP
+626 RDLLHRLEPYGDEP

>member
-14 TVLALAG
+14 AVLALAG

-69 AIGAKLGRPVPL
+69 AIGQKLGRPVPL

-102 VAEAVRS
+102 VGQAVKS

-134 SFSVSAYATP
+134 SFAVSAYATP
-144 ASRWLISPADPSV
+144 ASRWLITPADISV
-157 ERDAN
+157 AREAN
-162 AARTAV
+162 PA
-168 LGPQGTTEGARTGA
+168 EGS
-182 GAHGAPGRAAG
+182 GAP
-193 SSDVETTTESSTTA
+193 V
-207 PAASST
+207 
-213 EPSPTPDT
+213 
-221 ADGAAHGT
+221 
-229 PDAGGYSRVPAG
+229 
-241 PAETPGSRRQSGPP
+241 
-255 AAAGARPAA
+255 
-264 GAQAA
+264 
-269 DPPGPGTPAPG
+269 
-280 SPRTASI
+280 
-287 PTQPG
+287 
-292 PQNTSAS
+292 
-299 GTAASA
+299 
-305 SARAVRSDRAAKAAP
+305 K
-320 APSAPPRRGGGGAS
+320 
-334 TGTGTGTLAPPVT
+334 
-347 SDISPL
+347 
-353 RVGHSDVAKL
+353 VGHSDVQKL
-363 REAAQDAR
+363 REAAEDAR

-386 VPECLRVDAA
+386 VPECLRVEAA

-414 AAELTRLAGWMA
+414 SAELTRLAGWMA

-470 FADEGVDLAQAA
+470 FGDEGVDLAQAA
-482 VERNRGLATARTMS
+482 LERNRGLATARTMS
-496 FFRLVEARAHAKAN
+496 FFRLVEARAHARAG
-510 DAPAAGAA
+510 DAQAAGAA

-530 DGDADPSWL
+530 EGDNDPSWL
-539 GFYSYDRFAAD
+539 GFYSYDRFCAD
-550 AAECH
+550 AAECYR
-555 LDLKAPRQ
+555 DLKAPRQ

-570 ALSRPTEEFVR
+570 ALSKPTEEFVR

-601 AACAAGTRAV
+601 AACEQGVRAV

-626 RDLLHRLEPYGHEP
+626 KDLLHRLEPYGDEP
-640 RVAEL
+640 RVVEL
-645 RERARPLLV
+645 RERARPLLMT
-654 APA
+654 PA

>member
-1 MSREQRGPNEKLG
+1 MSREQRGPNDKLG
-14 TVLALAG
+14 AVLALAG

-69 AIGAKLGRPVPL
+69 AIGQKLGRPVPL

-102 VAEAVRS
+102 VGQAVRS

-134 SFSVSAYATP
+134 SFAVTAYATP
-144 ASRWLISPADPSV
+144 ASRWLITPADSSV
-157 ERDAN
+157 ERDA
-162 AARTAV
+162 
-168 LGPQGTTEGARTGA
+168 
-182 GAHGAPGRAAG
+182 
-193 SSDVETTTESSTTA
+193 
-207 PAASST
+207 
-213 EPSPTPDT
+213 
-221 ADGAAHGT
+221 
-229 PDAGGYSRVPAG
+229 G
-241 PAETPGSRRQSGPP
+241 PAE
-255 AAAGARPAA
+255 GANA
-264 GAQAA
+264 
-269 DPPGPGTPAPG
+269 
-280 SPRTASI
+280 
-287 PTQPG
+287 
-292 PQNTSAS
+292 
-299 GTAASA
+299 
-305 SARAVRSDRAAKAAP
+305 
-320 APSAPPRRGGGGAS
+320 
-334 TGTGTGTLAPPVT
+334 
-347 SDISPL
+347 PL
-353 RVGHSDVAKL
+353 RVGHSDVQKL
-363 REAAQDAR
+363 REAAEDAR

-386 VPECLRVDAA
+386 VPECLRVEAA

-414 AAELTRLAGWMA
+414 SAELTRLAGWMA

-470 FADEGVDLAQAA
+470 FGDEGVDLAQAA
-482 VERNRGLATARTMS
+482 LERNRGLATARTMS
-496 FFRLVEARAHAKAN
+496 FFRLVEARAHARAG

-518 LKAAEGWLERSR
+518 LKAAESWLERAR
-530 DGDADPSWL
+530 PGDSDPGWL

-550 AAECH
+550 AAECYR
-555 LDLKAPRQ
+555 DLKAPRQ

-570 ALSRPTEEFVR
+570 ALSRPTEEFIR

-601 AACAAGTRAV
+601 AACEQGVRAV

-626 RDLLHRLEPYGHEP
+626 KDLLHRLEPYGDEP

-654 APA
+654 TPA

>member
-53 SKGMVPQGAAP
+53 AKGMVPQGAAP

-102 VAEAVRS
+102 VGEAVRS

-121 RAGSGGIWQSLAG
+121 RGGGGIWQSLAG
-134 SFSVSAYATP
+134 SFAVSAYATP
-144 ASRWLISPADPSV
+144 ASRWLITPADPSV
-157 ERDAN
+157 ARDSA
-162 AARTAV
+162 AARVAI
-168 LGPQGTTEGARTGA
+168 LGAQGAQ
-182 GAHGAPGRAAG
+182 GAHGAQNLRSALGPSGAPGM
-193 SSDVETTTESSTTA
+193 
-207 PAASST
+207 P
-213 EPSPTPDT
+213 
-221 ADGAAHGT
+221 GALIGH
-229 PDAGGYSRVPAG
+229 
-241 PAETPGSRRQSGPP
+241 
-255 AAAGARPAA
+255 
-264 GAQAA
+264 GAQ
-269 DPPGPGTPAPG
+269 G
-280 SPRTASI
+280 SVPL
-287 PTQPG
+287 QPG
-292 PQNTSAS
+292 PE
-299 GTAASA
+299 
-305 SARAVRSDRAAKAAP
+305 
-320 APSAPPRRGGGGAS
+320 SAPDA
-334 TGTGTGTLAPPVT
+334 
-347 SDISPL
+347 SPL

-414 AAELTRLAGWMA
+414 SAELTRLAGWMA

-458 LASMSLQATYRG
+458 LVSMSLQATYRG

-496 FFRLVEARAHAKAN
+496 FFRLVEARAHAKAG
-510 DAPAAGAA
+510 DAAAAGAA

-530 DGDADPSWL
+530 AGDADPSWL

-550 AAECH
+550 AAECYR
-555 LDLKAPRQ
+555 DLKAPRQ

-570 ALSRPTEEFVR
+570 ALSQPTEEFVR

-626 RDLLHRLEPYGHEP
+626 RDLLHRLEPYGDEP

-654 APA
+654 APV

>member
-109 ATELYRLDLAGR
+109 ATDLYRLDLAGR
-121 RAGSGGIWQSLAG
+121 RGGGGIWQSLAG

-144 ASRWLISPADPSV
+144 ASRWLITPADSSV
-157 ERDAN
+157 ARDST
-162 AARTAV
+162 AAEAAI
-168 LGPQGTTEGARTGA
+168 LGAPGSQGAL
-182 GAHGAPGRAAG
+182 GAHGAHAA
-193 SSDVETTTESSTTA
+193 
-207 PAASST
+207 
-213 EPSPTPDT
+213 
-221 ADGAAHGT
+221 
-229 PDAGGYSRVPAG
+229 VPV
-241 PAETPGSRRQSGPP
+241 
-255 AAAGARPAA
+255 
-264 GAQAA
+264 
-269 DPPGPGTPAPG
+269 
-280 SPRTASI
+280 
-287 PTQPG
+287 QPG
-292 PQNTSAS
+292 PDSVFDA
-299 GTAASA
+299 
-305 SARAVRSDRAAKAAP
+305 
-320 APSAPPRRGGGGAS
+320 
-334 TGTGTGTLAPPVT
+334 
-347 SDISPL
+347 SPL
-353 RVGHSDVAKL
+353 RVGHSDVTKL

-496 FFRLVEARAHAKAN
+496 FFRLVEARAHAKAG

-518 LKAAEGWLERSR
+518 LKAAESWLERSR
-530 DGDADPSWL
+530 TGDADPSWL

-550 AAECH
+550 AAECYR
-555 LDLKAPRQ
+555 DLKAPRQ

-570 ALSRPTEEFVR
+570 ALSKPTEEFVR

-626 RDLLHRLEPYGHEP
+626 RDLLHRLEPYGDEP

>member
-93 EVGLAFPRD
+93 EVGLSFPRD

-162 AARTAV
+162 AARAAV
-168 LGPQGTTEGARTGA
+168 LGPQGAEGAHTNA
-182 GAHGAPGRAAG
+182 GAHGAAGAAAG
-193 SSDVETTTESSTTA
+193 GTDAEATAEPATTSSTG
-207 PAASST
+207 PAT
-213 EPSPTPDT
+213 
-221 ADGAAHGT
+221 
-229 PDAGGYSRVPAG
+229 DAAG
-241 PAETPGSRRQSGPP
+241 PAGSADPAGSARASGT
-255 AAAGARPAA
+255 RPAA

-269 DPPGPGTPAPG
+269 GRPGLGTLAPGTPRA
-280 SPRTASI
+280 TSI
-287 PTQPG
+287 PAQPG
-292 PQNTSAS
+292 PQNASAS
-299 GTAASA
+299 RTAPPAA
-305 SARAVRSDRAAKAAP
+305 SARAVRSDRAAKGTPVPSAGPRPDGVGTNATTVTAP
-320 APSAPPRRGGGGAS
+320 A
-334 TGTGTGTLAPPVT
+334 APPVT

>member
-144 ASRWLISPADPSV
+144 ASRWLITPADPSV
-157 ERDAN
+157 ARDSS
-162 AARTAV
+162 AAEAAI
-168 LGPQGTTEGARTGA
+168 LGTQ
-182 GAHGAPGRAAG
+182 GAHGAP
-193 SSDVETTTESSTTA
+193 
-207 PAASST
+207 P
-213 EPSPTPDT
+213 
-221 ADGAAHGT
+221 
-229 PDAGGYSRVPAG
+229 
-241 PAETPGSRRQSGPP
+241 
-255 AAAGARPAA
+255 
-264 GAQAA
+264 
-269 DPPGPGTPAPG
+269 PPGAPG
-280 SPRTASI
+280 GAPGI
-287 PTQPG
+287 PVQPG
-292 PQNTSAS
+292 PDSMN
-299 GTAASA
+299 
-305 SARAVRSDRAAKAAP
+305 
-320 APSAPPRRGGGGAS
+320 
-334 TGTGTGTLAPPVT
+334 
-347 SDISPL
+347 DISPL
-353 RVGHSDVAKL
+353 RVGHSDVTKL

-496 FFRLVEARAHAKAN
+496 FFRLVEARAHAKAG

-518 LKAAEGWLERSR
+518 LKAAESWLERSR

-550 AAECH
+550 AAECYR
-555 LDLKAPRQ
+555 DLKAPRQ

-626 RDLLHRLEPYGHEP
+626 RDLLHRLEPYGDEP

>member
-1 MSREQRGPNEKLG
+1 MSRDIRGPNEKLG

-69 AIGAKLGRPVPL
+69 AIAGKLGRPVPL

-102 VAEAVRS
+102 VGAAVRS

-121 RAGSGGIWQSLAG
+121 RGGGGIWQSLAG

-144 ASRWLISPADPSV
+144 ASRWLISPADSSV
-157 ERDAN
+157 AREAPDLREVRDGNGATGKDGGSG
-162 AARTAV
+162 ADTV
-168 LGPQGTTEGARTGA
+168 PQ
-182 GAHGAPGRAAG
+182 H
-193 SSDVETTTESSTTA
+193 
-207 PAASST
+207 
-213 EPSPTPDT
+213 
-221 ADGAAHGT
+221 
-229 PDAGGYSRVPAG
+229 
-241 PAETPGSRRQSGPP
+241 
-255 AAAGARPAA
+255 
-264 GAQAA
+264 
-269 DPPGPGTPAPG
+269 
-280 SPRTASI
+280 
-287 PTQPG
+287 
-292 PQNTSAS
+292 
-299 GTAASA
+299 
-305 SARAVRSDRAAKAAP
+305 
-320 APSAPPRRGGGGAS
+320 
-334 TGTGTGTLAPPVT
+334 
-347 SDISPL
+347 
-353 RVGHSDVAKL
+353 VGHSDVTKL
-363 REAAQDAR
+363 REAAEDAR

-396 PLLLGSYSDEVG
+396 PLLLASYSDEVG

-414 AAELTRLAGWMA
+414 TSELTRLAGWMA

-482 VERNRGLATARTMS
+482 LERNRGLATARTMS
-496 FFRLVEARAHAKAN
+496 FFRLVEARAQAKAN
-510 DAPAAGAA
+510 EARACEVA

-530 DGDADPSWL
+530 EGDPDPSWL
-539 GFYSYDRFAAD
+539 DFYSYERFAAD
-550 AAECH
+550 AAECYR
-555 LDLKAPRQ
+555 DLRLPRQ

-570 ALSRPTEEFVR
+570 ALSRPTEEYVR

-626 RDLLHRLEPYGHEP
+626 RDLLHRLEPYGDEP
-640 RVAEL
+640 RVVEL

>member
-53 SKGMVPQGAAP
+53 AKGMVPQGAAP

-109 ATELYRLDLAGR
+109 ATDLYRLDLAGR
-121 RAGSGGIWQSLAG
+121 RGGGGIWQSLAG
-134 SFSVSAYATP
+134 SFAVSAYATP
-144 ASRWLISPADPSV
+144 ASRWLITPADPSV
-157 ERDAN
+157 ARDPT
-162 AARTAV
+162 AAQAAI
-168 LGPQGTTEGARTGA
+168 LGPE
-182 GAHGAPGRAAG
+182 GAPGAQGG
-193 SSDVETTTESSTTA
+193 SKGGV
-207 PAASST
+207 PVQ
-213 EPSPTPDT
+213 PGPDT
-221 ADGAAHGT
+221 A
-229 PDAGGYSRVPAG
+229 
-241 PAETPGSRRQSGPP
+241 
-255 AAAGARPAA
+255 
-264 GAQAA
+264 
-269 DPPGPGTPAPG
+269 
-280 SPRTASI
+280 
-287 PTQPG
+287 
-292 PQNTSAS
+292 
-299 GTAASA
+299 
-305 SARAVRSDRAAKAAP
+305 
-320 APSAPPRRGGGGAS
+320 GGG
-334 TGTGTGTLAPPVT
+334 TGDGPL
-347 SDISPL
+347 L
-353 RVGHSDVAKL
+353 RVGHSDVTKL

-414 AAELTRLAGWMA
+414 SAELTRLAGWMA

-496 FFRLVEARAHAKAN
+496 FFRLVEARAHAKAG

-518 LKAAEGWLERSR
+518 LRAAESWLERSR
-530 DGDADPSWL
+530 TGDSDPVWL

-550 AAECH
+550 AAECYR
-555 LDLKAPRQ
+555 DLKAPRQ

-570 ALSRPTEEFVR
+570 ALSKPTDEFVR

-611 EVAGRISSARTTEYV
+611 EVAGRISSARTNEYV
-626 RDLLHRLEPYGHEP
+626 RDLLHRLEPYGDEP

-654 APA
+654 SPV

>member
-1 MSREQRGPNEKLG
+1 MSRELREPNEKLG
-14 TVLALAG
+14 AVLALAG

-102 VAEAVRS
+102 VGAAVRS
-109 ATELYRLDLAGR
+109 ATDLYRLDLAGR
-121 RAGSGGIWQSLAG
+121 RGGGGIWQSLAG

-144 ASRWLISPADPSV
+144 ASRWLISPADGSV
-157 ERDAN
+157 
-162 AARTAV
+162 AR
-168 LGPQGTTEGARTGA
+168 E
-182 GAHGAPGRAAG
+182 
-193 SSDVETTTESSTTA
+193 
-207 PAASST
+207 
-213 EPSPTPDT
+213 
-221 ADGAAHGT
+221 
-229 PDAGGYSRVPAG
+229 PAG
-241 PAETPGSRRQSGPP
+241 PAQGGPGQGAAARPPSNQAAAAPTTPAQTVPAADGPAADMPAREATAPGQGPP
-255 AAAGARPAA
+255 ASPQGSTAGPAIGSA
-264 GAQAA
+264 GGLTA
-269 DPPGPGTPAPG
+269 PPSTVVPAP
-280 SPRTASI
+280 
-287 PTQPG
+287 
-292 PQNTSAS
+292 
-299 GTAASA
+299 
-305 SARAVRSDRAAKAAP
+305 P
-320 APSAPPRRGGGGAS
+320 APETPRDHGQ
-334 TGTGTGTLAPPVT
+334 
-347 SDISPL
+347 
-353 RVGHSDVAKL
+353 RVGHSDVTKL
-363 REAAQDAR
+363 REAAEDAR

-396 PLLLGSYSDEVG
+396 PLLLGCYTDEVG

-414 AAELTRLAGWMA
+414 TAELTRLAGWMA

-458 LASMSLQATYRG
+458 LASMSLQATYRD
-470 FADEGVDLAQAA
+470 FPDEGVDLAQAA

-496 FFRLVEARAHAKAN
+496 FFRLVEARAHAKAG
-510 DAPAAGAA
+510 DSVAAGAA
-518 LKAAEGWLERSR
+518 LRAAEGWLERAR
-530 DGDADPSWL
+530 EGDPDPTWL

-550 AAECH
+550 AAECYR
-555 LDLKAPRQ
+555 DLKLPRQ

-570 ALSRPTEEFVR
+570 ALSRPTEEYVR

-626 RDLLHRLEPYGHEP
+626 RDLLHRLEPYGDEP